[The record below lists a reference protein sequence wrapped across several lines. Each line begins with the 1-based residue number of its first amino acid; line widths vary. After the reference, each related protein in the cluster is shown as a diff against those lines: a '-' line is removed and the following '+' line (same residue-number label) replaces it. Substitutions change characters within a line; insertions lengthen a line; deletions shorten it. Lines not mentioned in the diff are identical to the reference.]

1 MYNLA
6 QKHPEFKRVFDAVQR
21 FIDDVSVYA
30 NKAADL
36 APNIL
41 PRLESWKDI
50 AKTPMSAEDVAALR
64 DPVFQGTL
72 SFSRDENGDLQ
83 PEDDV
88 EKAGV
93 VFSDKEL
100 RDYFQLNDRQI
111 ALYREFRAAVN
122 QSITTLNASD
132 MLRYLGE
139 DGDAIRD
146 QVMAAKTVKQSE
158 RIISAHLDLLIEQQ
172 PKRAEVLTNT
182 KEVISEKVGQ
192 AISLMARGYAPLSR
206 YGEFTVYVVS
216 KDGEQQYFSMFESQ
230 AEANKMAH
238 EMREQYPDSEVTTG
252 TMSKESYKLF
262 SGVTP
267 ESLALFGEAMGLE
280 ESGVDE
286 KSQAYQQYLKLA
298 KSNRSAMKRLIQRKG
313 IDGFSED
320 AGRVLAGF
328 VYSNARQVSTN
339 LHAGEIGKSAAAVKS
354 GDLKDMAIK
363 LMNYIQNPQ
372 EEAQA
377 VRGLMFA
384 QYIGGSIASALV
396 NMTQPFTM
404 TMPYLSQFAG
414 VTGAAARMTD
424 AVNLVSRGIKDD
436 EELAA
441 ALKRAEA
448 DGVVSPQEVHQ
459 LMSQSQGKGA
469 LKSGDG
475 TTLGDNLAKAN
486 NAMAKISLGWGK
498 MFGAAEQFN
507 RRVTFIAAY
516 KVARE
521 QGMAN
526 PFEFAEKAIRETQGV
541 YNKGNKPAWA
551 RGAVGATLFT
561 FKQYSIAYVEFLQR
575 MWGNGPEGKKAV
587 GMALLVLFAVSG
599 LGGLPGADDLDDVID
614 GIAQRVFNKS
624 FDSKQAKKEFLSGF
638 VGDGFADFLMGG
650 ITSIPGS
657 PIDLSG
663 RMGLGNLIPGTGFF
677 TKKSSY
683 TRDLAEIGG
692 PAFSMASNWLVAAGQ
707 VLQGDATKAVKTVS
721 PQAIQNLVKASDMW
735 TMGMYRDE
743 KGRKVID
750 VDAWEGFVKLI
761 GFQPASVKKVQ
772 EATSTQ
778 QNLIGQNKI
787 RETEIADLWTA
798 GRVERDQDKIA
809 RAKEELAQWN
819 KDNPQSKIEIDPK
832 QINKRVQ
839 QANMSK
845 AQRIAA
851 TAPKEIRNSVKKE
864 LEKID

>member
-339 LHAGEIGKSAAAVKS
+339 LRP
-354 GDLKDMAIK
+354 L
-363 LMNYIQNPQ
+363 
-372 EEAQA
+372 
-377 VRGLMFA
+377 
-384 QYIGGSIASALV
+384 
-396 NMTQPFTM
+396 
-404 TMPYLSQFAG
+404 
-414 VTGAAARMTD
+414 
-424 AVNLVSRGIKDD
+424 
-436 EELAA
+436 
-441 ALKRAEA
+441 
-448 DGVVSPQEVHQ
+448 
-459 LMSQSQGKGA
+459 
-469 LKSGDG
+469 
-475 TTLGDNLAKAN
+475 
-486 NAMAKISLGWGK
+486 
-498 MFGAAEQFN
+498 
-507 RRVTFIAAY
+507 
-516 KVARE
+516 
-521 QGMAN
+521 
-526 PFEFAEKAIRETQGV
+526 
-541 YNKGNKPAWA
+541 
-551 RGAVGATLFT
+551 
-561 FKQYSIAYVEFLQR
+561 
-575 MWGNGPEGKKAV
+575 
-587 GMALLVLFAVSG
+587 
-599 LGGLPGADDLDDVID
+599 
-614 GIAQRVFNKS
+614 
-624 FDSKQAKKEFLSGF
+624 
-638 VGDGFADFLMGG
+638 
-650 ITSIPGS
+650 
-657 PIDLSG
+657 
-663 RMGLGNLIPGTGFF
+663 
-677 TKKSSY
+677 
-683 TRDLAEIGG
+683 
-692 PAFSMASNWLVAAGQ
+692 
-707 VLQGDATKAVKTVS
+707 
-721 PQAIQNLVKASDMW
+721 
-735 TMGMYRDE
+735 
-743 KGRKVID
+743 
-750 VDAWEGFVKLI
+750 
-761 GFQPASVKKVQ
+761 
-772 EATSTQ
+772 
-778 QNLIGQNKI
+778 
-787 RETEIADLWTA
+787 
-798 GRVERDQDKIA
+798 
-809 RAKEELAQWN
+809 
-819 KDNPQSKIEIDPK
+819 
-832 QINKRVQ
+832 
-839 QANMSK
+839 
-845 AQRIAA
+845 
-851 TAPKEIRNSVKKE
+851 
-864 LEKID
+864 